1 MSRGE
6 RLPISLNEHRIE
18 DAAHNGGIL
27 TTGRVAPMQG
37 HYFTPKPDAPTRPR
51 RLHIDLGDVSFDVH
65 TDREVFSPQR
75 LDPGTRVLLDAIPPP
90 SPGDQVL
97 DGGAGYGPIA
107 LALALRQPEAQITA
121 VEINERAQA
130 LCRSNAA
137 ALNISTV
144 RVVGPDQLGDS
155 QTFDALYS
163 NPPIRIGK
171 PALHALLETWL
182 RLLRPSGSAYLVVN
196 KNLGADSLARWLDER
211 GYPSERMVS
220 RQGFRVLRVWRA
232 DGAPDQV

>member
-90 SPGDQVL
+90 S
-97 DGGAGYGPIA
+97 
-107 LALALRQPEAQITA
+107 PEAQITA